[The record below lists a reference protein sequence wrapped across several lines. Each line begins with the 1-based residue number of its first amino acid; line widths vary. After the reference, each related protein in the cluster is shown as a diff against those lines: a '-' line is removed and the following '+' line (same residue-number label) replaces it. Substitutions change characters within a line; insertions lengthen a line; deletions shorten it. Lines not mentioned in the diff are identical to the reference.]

1 MQQTPSLNHSVWQQA
16 LAEGCELTVVQAVGA
31 QQCALALSFASGS
44 HHEPCDSLG
53 MAHFLEHLVFRGSHH
68 YALDDGLMA
77 FIQRNGGQVNAQT
90 QAQQTLFH
98 FQIKSSLFIQ
108 AIQRLVDMLVTP
120 LLEPAMLA
128 SEREVLNQEFGLY
141 CQAPQILLD
150 AAIAPC
156 LLGRHPLQRFY
167 AGNRATLG
175 IEGESFAAEL
185 TAFHQLAYLRSRLKV
200 VLVVPQQWSHWQ
212 DSVLAALQPL
222 TCMSRGQPAQVL
234 PELRVPARSAVQLC
248 LPVDEAYLALH
259 IPINQSAQGLPEL
272 AEKMQHALALSLNQT
287 FLAYAKQQQWCSEI
301 KVRAVYIAQG
311 QGVLTLEF
319 ENPTEDH
326 QLLVCAFQQWL
337 GQWRKQMHSAEQQ
350 AYEQHAQNNRWCIA
364 EPLRKAQQVL
374 LGRWPLQGISS
385 ECLLALDAVLEA
397 ADADTLVRVIASAV
411 AVDGRYDKGL
421 PMQVERLD
429 RSNADSIAAVSV
441 PQFSF
446 YCGQLRH
453 QLESAAAPHRR
464 THALVQQ
471 QSLQIPSG
479 LAVCYW
485 GWSVN
490 DPYAVAQRLSGQL
503 VAVSELLSY
512 NAVDWQTEC
521 VQNYVFICITG
532 PEEYVAHAVNQM
544 LAVLQLPLTEAA
556 LPARGHFALRRLLQ
570 RLPRVLAGAKGLDI
584 ASEVILAEQ
593 PQAAL
598 WLGASEQTAVLEQRY
613 LQRLTALNTAV
624 ATPLAATGWEQASA
638 SGSDD
643 ALLVLYIPLPGEN
656 IVEQDRMRVI
666 NRVCAQHLQ
675 TLLQRYLRTDR
686 ALCYAVF
693 VLPYAQ
699 GDYEGLVC
707 AVQSSTV
714 SAAQLLEEIKQCL
727 ADFKTQLAEHIE
739 ALHADLKR
747 QAEPLEQG
755 ALGME
760 YGRAMLFRHWREQ
773 RLAMGVQEEIQA
785 AQQIC
790 SAEIEQYCQALQQH
804 AQWLLLSNQSAAE
817 S

>member
-1 MQQTPSLNHSVWQQA
+1 MPQTPSLNHPLWQHT
-16 LAEGCELTVVQAVGA
+16 LADGCELTVVQAVGA
-31 QQCALALSFASGS
+31 QQCALALSFESGS
-44 HHEPCDSLG
+44 HHEPFDSLG

-68 YALDDGLMA
+68 YGLDDGLMA

-128 SEREVLNQEFGLY
+128 SEREVLHQEFGLY

-156 LLGRHPLQRFY
+156 LLGTHPLQRFY
-167 AGNRATLG
+167 AGNRVTLG
-175 IEGESFAAEL
+175 IEDENFAAEL
-185 TAFHQLAYLRSRLKV
+185 AAFHQLAYLRSRLKI

-222 TCMSRGQPAQVL
+222 TCMSRDQPAQVL
-234 PELRVPARSAVQLC
+234 PELRVPAGSAVQLC

-259 IPINQSAQGLPEL
+259 IPINQSAQGLSEL
-272 AEKMQHALALSLNQT
+272 AEKMQHALALSLDQT
-287 FLAYAKQQQWCSEI
+287 FLAYAKQHKWCSEI
-301 KVRAVYIAQG
+301 SVRAAYSAQD

-319 ENPTEDH
+319 KNTTEDH
-326 QLLVCAFQQWL
+326 PLLVAAFQQWL
-337 GQWRKQMHSAEQQ
+337 SQWRKQMHSAEQQ
-350 AYEQHAQNNRWCIA
+350 AYEQQAQNNRWCIA

-374 LGRWPLQGISS
+374 SGCWPLLGISS
-385 ECLLALDAVLEA
+385 ECLVALDSVLEA
-397 ADADTLVRVIASAV
+397 LAADALVQVIASAA
-411 AVDGRYDKGL
+411 AVEGRYDKGL
-421 PMQVERLD
+421 PMQVERLN
-429 RSNADSIAAVSV
+429 RSKADSIAAVSV
-441 PQFSF
+441 PQFAF
-446 YCGQLRH
+446 YCGQVSR
-453 QLESAAAPHRR
+453 QLEPDAAPQSS

-503 VAVSELLSY
+503 AAVSELLSY
-512 NAVDWQTEC
+512 NAVHWQTEC

-570 RLPRVLAGAKGLDI
+570 RLPRVLAGAKGLDV
-584 ASEVILAEQ
+584 ASEITLLDQ

-598 WLGASEQTAVLEQRY
+598 WLGASEHAAVLEQRY
-613 LQRLTALNTAV
+613 VQRLTALNTVVTTA
-624 ATPLAATGWEQASA
+624 PAATGWEQASA

-643 ALLVLYIPLPGEN
+643 ALLVLYIPLTGEN
-656 IVEQDRMRVI
+656 IIEQDRMRVI

-714 SAAQLLEEIKQCL
+714 SAVQLVEEIKQCL
-727 ADFKTQLAEHIE
+727 ADFQTQLAEYIE
-739 ALHADLKR
+739 MLHADIKR
-747 QAEPLEQG
+747 QVEPLEQG
-755 ALGME
+755 ALGIE

-773 RLAMGVQEEIQA
+773 RLEVGVQAETQA

-804 AQWLLLSNQSAAE
+804 AQWLLLSNQSATE